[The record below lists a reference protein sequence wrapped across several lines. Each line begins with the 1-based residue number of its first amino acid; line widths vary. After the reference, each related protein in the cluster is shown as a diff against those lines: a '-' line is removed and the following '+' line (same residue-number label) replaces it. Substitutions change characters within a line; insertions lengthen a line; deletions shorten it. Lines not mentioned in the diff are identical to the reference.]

1 MLHAGSSHAW
11 KVSRLGNPSM
21 ACTNRSRVK
30 EGCDLALVGFWS
42 IPERDVERL
51 WGGLSFRAVT
61 ELF

>member
-1 MLHAGSSHAW
+1 
-11 KVSRLGNPSM
+11 M

-42 IPERDVERL
+42 IPGRDVERL